1 MTRPDHDQRSET
13 PVLGRR
19 SLLRLGG
26 GLLGLLAIPE
36 LASAAVKRVAARPE
50 KGAKASAKAGAT
62 SSKSSKG
69 ADRVARGSKHGVE
82 TKVADRGRPA
92 AGRHYEKES
101 ARRVAKADHA
111 HGAKRVER
119 ARVAEAPRVARVETR
134 VVAPEPRPRIV
145 AAADPVIEPAAPR
158 VIYDRAPA
166 IVSPRGQARGARSVA
181 LYNTHTGESVNVDY
195 FVDGRYDRE
204 SLEEIDRVLRDYHTD
219 EIIPIDPA
227 VIDQVHWVRGAL
239 DSSEAF
245 NIYSGYRSP
254 ETNAAARRMRGGVAE
269 HSYHVRGKA
278 IDLNLPGRDLRD
290 VRMAALSLGSGG
302 VGYYPWGGFVHVDS
316 GPVRRW

>member
-1 MTRPDHDQRSET
+1 MTRPDHDET
-13 PVLGRR
+13 ATAPLIGRR
-19 SLLRLGG
+19 AMLKLGSG
-26 GLLGLLAIPE
+26 ILGLLAFPE
-36 LASAAVKRVAARPE
+36 LASAAVRKVAAKP
-50 KGAKASAKAGAT
+50 AKASAKASAAPA
-62 SSKSSKG
+62 KVSKG
-69 ADRVARGSKHGVE
+69 AEKAARGSKRGAE
-82 TKVADRGRPA
+82 TRVSSRGH
-92 AGRHYEKES
+92 AGSRHYDKAS
-101 ARRVAKADHA
+101 ARRVARADREHATKKAARAHA
-111 HGAKRVER
+111 
-119 ARVAEAPRVARVETR
+119 AEAPKIARAETR
-134 VVAPEPRPRIV
+134 VVAPEPRPRVV

-166 IVSPRGQARGARSVA
+166 IVSPRGQTRGARSIA

-227 VIDQVHWVRGAL
+227 VIDQVHLVRGAL

-254 ETNAAARRMRGGVAE
+254 ETNAAFRRMRGGVAE

-278 IDLNLPGRDLRD
+278 IDLNLPGRDLRQ

-302 VGYYPWGGFVHVDS
+302 VGYYPWAGFVHVDS
-316 GPVRRW
+316 GPIRRW

>member
-1 MTRPDHDQRSET
+1 MRPDHDERT
-13 PVLGRR
+13 DAPALGRR
-19 SLLRLGG
+19 RLLHLGG
-26 GLLGLLAIPE
+26 GLLGMLAFPE
-36 LASAAVKRVAARPE
+36 LAAAAVKRVVAKP
-50 KGAKASAKAGAT
+50 AKASAKAHAAPAKGGRGAE
-62 SSKSSKG
+62 KSARS
-69 ADRVARGSKHGVE
+69 ARGGAE
-82 TKVADRGRPA
+82 ARVADRGRKA
-92 AGRHYEKES
+92 AGRHYEKDS
-101 ARRVAKADHA
+101 ARRVAQADHA
-111 HGAKRVER
+111 HAAKRKVP
-119 ARVAEAPRVARVETR
+119 EAPRVARVESR
-134 VVAPEPRPRIV
+134 VVAPEPRPRVV
-145 AAADPVIEPAAPR
+145 AKADPVIEPAAPR

-166 IVSPRGQARGARSVA
+166 IVSPRGQTRGARSIA

-227 VIDQVHWVRGAL
+227 VIDQVHFVRGAL

-278 IDLNLPGRDLRD
+278 IDLNLPGRDLRQ
-290 VRMAALSLGSGG
+290 VRMAALSLGAGG

>member
-1 MTRPDHDQRSET
+1 MTRPDHDERAAA

-19 SLLRLGG
+19 SLLKLGG
-26 GLLGLLAIPE
+26 GFLGLLVFPE
-36 LASAAVKRVAARPE
+36 LASAAVKRVAAKPVA
-50 KGAKASAKAGAT
+50 KVAKASAKATA
-62 SSKSSKG
+62 KSAKASRGGEK
-69 ADRVARGSKHGVE
+69 VARGAKHGSDAR
-82 TKVADRGRPA
+82 VADRGRA

-101 ARRVAKADHA
+101 SRRVVQADRAHAAK
-111 HGAKRVER
+111 KVEQAR
-119 ARVAEAPRVARVETR
+119 AAEAPRVQARVA
-134 VVAPEPRPRIV
+134 APEPRPRIV

-166 IVSPRGQARGARSVA
+166 IVSPRGQTRGARSIA
-181 LYNTHTGESVNVDY
+181 LYNPHTCESVNVDY
-195 FVDGRYDRE
+195 FIDGRYDRE

-227 VIDQVHWVRGAL
+227 VIDQVHLVRGAL
-239 DSSEAF
+239 DSTEAF

-278 IDLNLPGRDLRD
+278 IDLNLPGRDLRQ
-290 VRMAALSLGSGG
+290 VRMAALSLETGG
-302 VGYYPWGGFVHVDS
+302 VGYYPWAGFVHVDS
-316 GPVRRW
+316 GPIRRW

>member
-1 MTRPDHDQRSET
+1 MTRPDHDERVET

-19 SLLRLGG
+19 RLLMLGG
-26 GLLGLLAIPE
+26 GLLGLLAFPE
-36 LASAAVKRVAARPE
+36 LASAAVKKVAAKPE
-50 KGAKASAKAGAT
+50 KAAKASAKASA
-62 SSKSSKG
+62 SSAKASRAAG
-69 ADRVARGSKHGVE
+69 HVARGSKHGADA
-82 TKVADRGRPA
+82 KVAERGRA
-92 AGRHYEKES
+92 TAGRRYEKAS
-101 ARRVAKADHA
+101 AHRVAKADRAHA
-111 HGAKRVER
+111 SGKAASKHAV
-119 ARVAEAPRVARVETR
+119 EAPRVARVETR

-166 IVSPRGQARGARSVA
+166 IVSPRGQTRGARSVA

-245 NIYSGYRSP
+245 NVYSGYRSP

-278 IDLNLPGRDLRD
+278 IDLNLPGRELRD

>member
-1 MTRPDHDQRSET
+1 MRPDHDERT
-13 PVLGRR
+13 DAPALGRR
-19 SLLRLGG
+19 RLLQLGG
-26 GLLGLLAIPE
+26 GLLGMLAFPE
-36 LASAAVKRVAARPE
+36 LASAAVKRVGGTP
-50 KGAKASAKAGAT
+50 AKASAKAHAAPT
-62 SSKSSKG
+62 KG
-69 ADRVARGSKHGVE
+69 GRVAEKSARGARGGAE
-82 TKVADRGRPA
+82 ARVADRGRKA

-101 ARRVAKADHA
+101 ARRVAHADHA
-111 HGAKRVER
+111 HAAKKK
-119 ARVAEAPRVARVETR
+119 VAETPRVARAESR
-134 VVAPEPRPRIV
+134 VVAPEPRPRVV
-145 AAADPVIEPAAPR
+145 ATADPVIEPAAPR

-166 IVSPRGQARGARSVA
+166 IVSPRGQTRGARSIA

-227 VIDQVHWVRGAL
+227 VIDQVHFVRGAL

-278 IDLNLPGRDLRD
+278 IDLNLPGRDLRQ
-290 VRMAALSLGSGG
+290 VRMAALSLGAGG